1 MAVPDESRVSQT
13 RTADVHAGVVGGR
26 VRPSRGLGRLVN
38 RAVRGIERLSRS
50 FGSAGHA
57 DVRDD
62 AERTVQLWIRGLLP
76 ADDTRHAVM
85 YFDGWRQPRVSV
97 EISRDASG
105 NLRVANCEAVQLA
118 INTILAGETV
128 VVQVCTSER
137 PAEGPTADGA
147 HAETIDIPPTTTR
160 VWVFDLDGPRP
171 VDANVLVAN
180 ASADPAA
187 VRDNKGAHFE
197 TGWPVTG
204 LPGGA

>member
-1 MAVPDESRVSQT
+1 MAVPNEGRVSQT
-13 RTADVHAGVVGGR
+13 PAAGGHVGVVGGR

-38 RAVRGIERLSRS
+38 RAARGIGRLSRS
-50 FGSAGHA
+50 AGQA

-62 AERTVQLWIRGLLP
+62 AERNVQLWIRGLLP
-76 ADDTRHAVM
+76 ADGTSHAVM
-85 YFDGWRQPRVSV
+85 YFDGWRLPRVSV

-128 VVQVCTSER
+128 VVQVCTHEP
-137 PAEGPTADGA
+137 PAEGPAPEGA
-147 HAETIDIPPTTTR
+147 SAEIAAAPPTITR

-171 VDANVLVAN
+171 VEADVLVAN

-187 VRDNKGAHFE
+187 VRDNEGAHFE

>member
-1 MAVPDESRVSQT
+1 MAVPNEGRVSQT
-13 RTADVHAGVVGGR
+13 QTAGGHAGVVGGR

-38 RAVRGIERLSRS
+38 RAARGIERLSRS
-50 FGSAGHA
+50 FASAGHA
-57 DVRDD
+57 DPRDD

-76 ADDTRHAVM
+76 ADGTSYAVM
-85 YFDGWRQPRVSV
+85 YLDGWRLPRVSI

-137 PAEGPTADGA
+137 PTEGPAPEGA
-147 HAETIDIPPTTTR
+147 RAETTVVPPTTTR

-171 VDANVLVAN
+171 VEADVLVAN
-180 ASADPAA
+180 ACADPAA

-197 TGWPVTG
+197 TGWLVTG